1 MKVGCDQNDQQFFGS
16 LSNLEI
22 FGGSN
27 ALNLSIDPCKEE
39 QNIALAWDLN
49 HWKTEGTN
57 WLLTGEHEGI
67 MSTRLKLTNL
77 AITPMMTIRE
87 SLDLC
92 KEKLNDSF
100 IPFQD
105 DLDTFLKYVAWHKKT
120 TTAVHCTMIPL
131 STRMLR

>member
-1 MKVGCDQNDQQFFGS
+1 
-16 LSNLEI
+16 
-22 FGGSN
+22 
-27 ALNLSIDPCKEE
+27 
-39 QNIALAWDLN
+39 
-49 HWKTEGTN
+49 
-57 WLLTGEHEGI
+57 

-100 IPFQD
+100 IPFLD

-120 TTAVHCTMIPL
+120 TTAVH
-131 STRMLR
+131 